1 MSILSITSDT
11 KFDCINNFG
20 ILDLEANLHE
30 KHSIILILHGAHAT
44 DIIIVN
50 MLEQWSNHKL
60 NMLLKHQTKKNS
72 ASFKAHHST
81 YQIGNS
87 QCYHVFCRFQTSP
100 SVSEILAPGTTNH
113 CPTLEMQNINFTW
126 KYIILSIITAV

>member
-20 ILDLEANLHE
+20 KLDLEANLHE

-60 NMLLKHQTKKNS
+60 NMLLKHQTKKVVHHLKHIIPLTKLVIPNVTMFF
-72 ASFKAHHST
+72 AAFKRPH
-81 YQIGNS
+81 
-87 QCYHVFCRFQTSP
+87 RFLKSWH
-100 SVSEILAPGTTNH
+100 LALP
-113 CPTLEMQNINFTW
+113 
-126 KYIILSIITAV
+126 ITVPP